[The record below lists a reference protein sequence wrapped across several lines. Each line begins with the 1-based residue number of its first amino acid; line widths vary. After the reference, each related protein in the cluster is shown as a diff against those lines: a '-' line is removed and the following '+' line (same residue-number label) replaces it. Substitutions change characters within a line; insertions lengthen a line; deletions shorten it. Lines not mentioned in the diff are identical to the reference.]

1 MNLLFFKHIFLSSF
15 RIPTPFYPIYV
26 LIHTVISVKKI
37 ITAVLILRTFMDA
50 ATHNSAAF
58 SS

>member
-50 ATHNSAAF
+50 ATF